1 MALIDETQVNAWI
14 YYAVLFRMTF
24 DKLVILK
31 KNNQK
36 KKGRRN

>member
-1 MALIDETQVNAWI
+1 MTLIDETQVNASI

-31 KNNQK
+31 K
-36 KKGRRN
+36 